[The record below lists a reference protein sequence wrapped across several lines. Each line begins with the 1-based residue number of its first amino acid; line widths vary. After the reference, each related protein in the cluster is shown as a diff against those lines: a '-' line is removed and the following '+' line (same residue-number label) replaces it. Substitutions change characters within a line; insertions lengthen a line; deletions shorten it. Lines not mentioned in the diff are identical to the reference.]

1 MTTNIKLYGSKS
13 ARFQEIKEEI
23 AERLGYEP
31 SNAEV
36 MGLLM
41 ATYPGEGED
50 RDVSILS
57 DITT

>member
-13 ARFQEIKEEI
+13 ARFEEIKEDI
-23 AERLGYEP
+23 TERLGYEP

-41 ATYPGEGED
+41 ANYPEEGED
-50 RDVSILS
+50 RDVSS
-57 DITT
+57 VFRR